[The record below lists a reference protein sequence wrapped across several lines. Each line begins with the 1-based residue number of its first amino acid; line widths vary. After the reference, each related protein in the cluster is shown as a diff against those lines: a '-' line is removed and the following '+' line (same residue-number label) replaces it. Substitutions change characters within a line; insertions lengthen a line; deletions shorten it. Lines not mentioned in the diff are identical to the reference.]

1 MVLIPDK
8 IIHLIRKENVLIVGS
23 SDVKGICNVSPRTTF
38 LLDSDGSIY
47 WLELFKHKT
56 YRNIQKNPWCS
67 IAVFDKKK
75 IVGYQIKGK
84 VTLVKDRKLRSEITV
99 KIIDRL
105 TRQHRQR
112 ILAENKRP
120 SLAKFTPKIVYSLN
134 PNELADSPLG
144 IEATNESLNAAD
156 MKW

>member
-8 IIHLIRKENVLIVGS
+8 IMQLIRKENMLIVGS
-23 SDVKGICNVSPRTTF
+23 SDEKGLCNVSPRTTF

-56 YRNIQKNPWCS
+56 YRNLQKNPWCS

-75 IVGYQIKGK
+75 IAGYQIKGK
-84 VTLVKDRKLRSEITV
+84 IALIKDRKLRSEISIR
-99 KIIDRL
+99 IIDRL
-105 TRQHRQR
+105 TRQHKQR
-112 ILAENKRP
+112 IFKENKKP
-120 SLAKFTPKIVYSLN
+120 NLVKFTPKIVYSLN

>member
-8 IIHLIRKENVLIVGS
+8 ITQLIRKENVLVVGS
-23 SDVKGICNVSPRTTF
+23 SDDKGLCNVSPRTTF
-38 LLDSDGSIY
+38 LLDFDGSIY

-56 YRNIQKNPWCS
+56 YRNLQKNPWCS
-67 IAVFDKKK
+67 IAIFDKKK
-75 IVGYQIKGK
+75 ITGYQIKGK
-84 VTLVKDRKLRSEITV
+84 VAIVKDSKLRSEV
-99 KIIDRL
+99 SMKIIDRL

-112 ILAENKRP
+112 ILGENKRP
-120 SLAKFTPKIVYSLN
+120 SLVKFTPKIVYSLN

-156 MKW
+156 MNW

>member
-8 IIHLIRKENVLIVGS
+8 ITQLIRKETVLIVGS
-23 SDVKGICNVSPRTTF
+23 SDEKGLCNVSPRTTF
-38 LLDSDGSIY
+38 FLDSDGSIY
-47 WLELFKHKT
+47 WFELFKHKT
-56 YRNIQKNPWCS
+56 YRNFQKNPWCS

-75 IVGYQIKGK
+75 IAGYQIKGK
-84 VTLVKDRKLRSEITV
+84 ATLIKDRKLRSEISM

-112 ILAENKRP
+112 ILKENEKP
-120 SLAKFTPKIVYSLN
+120 NLVKFTPKIVYSLN
-134 PNELADSPLG
+134 PNELADSPLV